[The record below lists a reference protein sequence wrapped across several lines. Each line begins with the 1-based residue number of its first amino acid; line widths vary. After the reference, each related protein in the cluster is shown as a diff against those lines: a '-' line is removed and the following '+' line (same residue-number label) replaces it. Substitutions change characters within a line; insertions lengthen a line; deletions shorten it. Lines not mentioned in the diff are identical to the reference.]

1 MSRSSKIRIQRLSE
15 LEAEFEPLLFACLRD
30 CEKGRYGLFGQ
41 NDHIDPEHKWWKW
54 PAAQRVLELANE
66 IQELS
71 AEFGQTNI
79 ACTRFLHYRAL
90 RGSNVSGEPKL
101 AKKLLQELET
111 E

>member
-1 MSRSSKIRIQRLSE
+1 
-15 LEAEFEPLLFACLRD
+15 
-30 CEKGRYGLFGQ
+30 
-41 NDHIDPEHKWWKW
+41 
-54 PAAQRVLELANE
+54 LELANE